1 MNYIRTAR
9 DLLAKKIDVD
19 EPLLD
24 LYTLLAFVTGEKTD
38 LKHVHH
44 AWAVWRDRTN
54 PTHES
59 LVPFSEL
66 SEETQELDRK
76 YVDAIRETA
85 KEIRHGRAR
94 D

>member
-1 MNYIRTAR
+1 MNYIRMAR

-19 EPLLD
+19 ERLLN
-24 LYTLLAFVTGEKTD
+24 LYTLLVFVTGDKTN
-38 LKHVHH
+38 LEHVHD

-54 PTHES
+54 PNHES

-85 KEIRHGRAR
+85 QEFRCGRRR